1 MVGVGLSDTIGECD
15 AFDDAWQL
23 VRAVELAPL
32 LRCGPDQGED
42 HQFGGLLR
50 QCALGADG
58 AVPDGGEDALDR
70 VRGAQMLPMLGRE
83 YLLSVFMNL
92 SLFAI

>member
-1 MVGVGLSDTIGECD
+1 MVGIVSDDPVGKSD

-23 VRAVELAPL
+23 VCAVELARL

-42 HQFGGLLR
+42 HQLRGLLR

-58 AVPDGGEDALDR
+58 SVSDGGEDAFDR
-70 VRGAQMLPMLGRE
+70 VRGAQMLQCSAGK
-83 YLLSVFMNL
+83 S
-92 SLFAI
+92 